1 MTSCSEKIK
10 QSSRELSNPSI
21 SLKNEYLS
29 SESASMLKSDKV
41 YENSNLLS
49 LVMTDDELIRQLFPD
64 AI

>member
-41 YENSNLLS
+41 YENLN